1 MKSNKHLV
9 AGFCLCASLSIFLAA
24 CTVVNVDPLPY
35 DPACRTIYIREN
47 PKVIEDSFVS
57 VMLRNIHA
65 HGFRTRVV
73 SDTWEPRS
81 YDYVLTYSALQ
92 SWDFV
97 TYLSHADVMIFK
109 DDALVASGT
118 YHHRGGSFSL
128 APVKW
133 FSTESKMT
141 PVFDEL
147 FENYSAAPTRTRSRR
162 AYQK

>member
-1 MKSNKHLV
+1 M
-9 AGFCLCASLSIFLAA
+9 
-24 CTVVNVDPLPY
+24 
-35 DPACRTIYIREN
+35 
-47 PKVIEDSFVS
+47 
-57 VMLRNIHA
+57 
-65 HGFRTRVV
+65 V
-73 SDTWEPRS
+73 SDSWEPRS

-118 YHHRGGSFSL
+118 YHHRGGSFSP

-147 FENYSAAPTRTRSRR
+147 FENYSATPTRTRSRR
-162 AYQK
+162 TYQK